1 MQANERVSYI
11 ANRPNP
17 ASGKV
22 VEDRGVTHQ
31 ASFQPFIKD
40 RCDRAQ
46 TASAWHF
53 LYVALR

>member
-22 VEDRGVTHQ
+22 VKEHKSMVLPIKP
-31 ASFQPFIKD
+31 ASIIYKGQM
-40 RCDRAQ
+40 
-46 TASAWHF
+46 
-53 LYVALR
+53 